1 MLHVDL
7 FAGAGG
13 FGCGVRAA
21 GFRTVAAVEQDPHR
35 VETLKLNHPDAAVIG
50 ADIRQ
55 VSGWH
60 LIRTLPRSGGAYRP
74 PDLMTASPP
83 CVLFSTAGGPARN
96 REDPRVWLCLE
107 AVRLAATVRP
117 RVLLIE
123 NVPGF
128 TTRRAAN
135 ELVVDRLRRD
145 LDAIGYRNQLEVL
158 LDAAE
163 FGVPQLRKRW
173 FMLASSDMQLSLRTP
188 EPRTS
193 GHPVTVAEAFADLPE
208 PGEVDYGAESSRY
221 ADLMRDA
228 AFWRIAGVEYLTHHD
243 PRSATAAQVARYSLV
258 RPGRRVAGLFDRLTP
273 EVVEGLKGVGI
284 LPNVPF
290 KQSGVRL
297 HNRRPSPTV
306 PATAA
311 DRVLHP
317 RANRSVTVR
326 EAARL
331 QSFPDT
337 YQFAGGRMST
347 FEQVGDAVPPLL
359 AWRWAEVVQRLLGEP
374 SHTAARA

>member
-55 VSGWH
+55 VSGWQ

-83 CVLFSTAGGPARN
+83 CVLFSTAGGSARN
-96 REDPRVWLCLE
+96 REDPQVWLCLE
-107 AVRLAATVRP
+107 VARLAAAVRP
-117 RVLLIE
+117 RVLLVE

-128 TTRRAAN
+128 VTRRVGG

-145 LDAIGYRNQLEVL
+145 LDQAGYRNRLEVT

-173 FMLASSDMQLSLRTP
+173 FMLATSDMKLSLRAP
-188 EPRTS
+188 EPETS
-193 GHPVTVAEAFADLPE
+193 GHRVAVAEAFADLPE
-208 PGEVDYGAESSRY
+208 PGVVQYGTGSSRY
-221 ADLMRDA
+221 AELMRNA
-228 AFWRIAGVEYLTHHD
+228 GFWRVEAVEDLTHHE
-243 PRSATAAQVARYSLV
+243 PRTATAAQVARYSLV
-258 RPGRRVAGLFDRLTP
+258 RPGRRVAGLFDRLSP
-273 EVVEGLKGVGI
+273 EVVAGLQSAAI

-297 HNRRPSPTV
+297 HPHRPSPTV

-331 QSFPDT
+331 QSFPDA
-337 YQFAGGRMST
+337 YQFAGGRMAS

-359 AWRWAEVVQRLLGEP
+359 ALKWAEAIREVLRG
-374 SHTAARA
+374 